1 MAKDYTKYNVE
12 GIDGEFKK
20 ARLVQ
25 AILKH
30 YVEIMQCYGKRY

>member
-12 GIDGEFKK
+12 GINGDFNK

-25 AILKH
+25 AIVKH
-30 YVEIMQCYGKRY
+30 YVKIM